1 MKNDLQISQRT
12 HVKYMAQFKQ
22 DQKMIF
28 IYPLNLSDNCSLL
41 RTLVPE
47 MEGQIIVAILLEKGK
62 VDGLV

>member
-1 MKNDLQISQRT
+1 
-12 HVKYMAQFKQ
+12 MAQFKQ